1 MHKQFSATRSDG
13 CRCHFSTLLT
23 TSNFAN
29 FVQSFNVCVVTMYFM
44 VYGKHILQ
52 RKLAYG
58 DRRRERKRESRGAEE
73 RKSGKNVVA
82 FYYAFQISNS
92 SRHTAKQEATTEPF
106 LRNVY
111 KHFSLNYFQ
120 TALINVKYSINF
132 VPFLF
137 SFYRLR
143 EKERASS
150 SSLQEGRNNS
160 FFLSVLRL
168 FTLSRYILCPADHL
182 PSTPDTPLAHRS
194 LLF

>member
-58 DRRRERKRESRGAEE
+58 DRRRESRGAEE

-160 FFLSVLRL
+160 FFSRFFVCSLYHVTFSVPLTAFL
-168 FTLSRYILCPADHL
+168 L
-182 PSTPDTPLAHRS
+182 PLTLAHRS